1 MSPAPGRNAKERS
14 SARLACVQA
23 LYHMEISE
31 ADANDVIEEFISYW
45 FGKNAGETGRGKTDI
60 AHFADVV
67 RGVVVNQEEIDNL
80 IDAAL
85 SDEWAFERLDKTL
98 CALLR
103 AAAYELTGRS
113 DIPARV
119 VIDEYLEIAHAFF
132 EGKEPSFAN
141 GILDHVA
148 RDARAEEFPGEGG
161 PDT

>member
-1 MSPAPGRNAKERS
+1 MSPAPGRSSKKRS

-23 LYHMEISE
+23 LYHMEISG
-31 ADANDVIEEFISYW
+31 ADANDVIEEFISHW
-45 FGKNAGETGRGKTDI
+45 FGKNTGETGRGKTDI

-67 RGVVVNQEEIDNL
+67 RGVVVNQKEIDNL

-148 RDARAEEFPGEGG
+148 RDARAEEFSK
-161 PDT
+161 